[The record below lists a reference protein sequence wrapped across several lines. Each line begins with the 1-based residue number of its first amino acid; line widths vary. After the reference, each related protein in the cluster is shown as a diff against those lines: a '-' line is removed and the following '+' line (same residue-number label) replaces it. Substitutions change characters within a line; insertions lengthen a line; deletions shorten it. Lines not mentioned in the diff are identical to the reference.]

1 MLKLVAKRI
10 VGLFDWLDTVL
21 PSKKDRSAPHLATG
35 RKGEELAFFYLREH
49 GYTITA
55 RNWRS
60 PRRKGEVDLIGW
72 EDGELVFI
80 EVKTRTSR
88 AVKSAEAAVDRD
100 KQYELVGMAKTYM
113 RRMPKD
119 TVTRFDVVSV
129 YFCDGEDVE
138 VTLFKNAF
146 GWKYR

>member
-1 MLKLVAKRI
+1 MLRRVVKGI
-10 VGLFDWLDTVL
+10 VGLFDRIDANF

-35 RKGEELAFFYLREH
+35 RRGEELAYFYLRER

-60 PRRKGEVDLIGW
+60 PRRKGEIDLIGW

-80 EVKTRTSR
+80 EVKTRTTR
-88 AVKSAEAAVDRD
+88 AVMPAEAAVDRD
-100 KQYELVGMAKTYM
+100 KQYELVGMAMAYL

-129 YFCDGEDVE
+129 YFCQGEETDVK
-138 VTLFKNAF
+138 LFKNAF
-146 GWKYR
+146 GWKYK